1 MQNSKHWLTQDC
13 DVWVLEL
20 KNIYSFQLGYA
31 LKKLINFK
39 PMGNKQM
46 LSAYS

>member
-1 MQNSKHWLTQDC
+1 MQNSNWLTQDC
-13 DVWVLEL
+13 DGMSVRA

-31 LKKLINFK
+31 LKKLISFK

-46 LSAYS
+46 LSACS